1 MIKTHFRN
9 CNLCEAMC
17 GIRIETE
24 DNTVLSIKG
33 DTEDP
38 FSKGFICPKAVALQD
53 IQNDPDRL
61 RQPLRRTD
69 DGWQEISWQEAL
81 DFTAQRLTDIKNRFG
96 RHSTGIYLGNPN
108 VHNHGNMLHIRSLL
122 KALGSRKRFS
132 ATSLD
137 QLPHM
142 LANLQMFGHQNL
154 FPVVDIDN
162 TDLFICIGANP
173 VASNGSLMTAAGIEK
188 RLKNIRAR
196 DGQVIVIDPR
206 KTETSR
212 VADEHLFIRPG
223 TDVLLL
229 LAMLYTVFEEQL
241 TDSGHL
247 GEILKGVETVRHHCH
262 DYSPE
267 TVAEATGIPAQRIRL
282 LSRQLAGTRRAALYG
297 RMGVSTQAY
306 GALCS
311 WLIYCLNTLTGHLD
325 SRGGLMFTLPAI
337 DMISMGGRGSFGRYH
352 SSVRQLPEFGG
363 ELPSAV
369 LAEEMLTDSKEKI
382 RAMVVVAG
390 NPVLSAPNGSQLDQ
404 ALEQLDFM
412 VSIDSYITETSRHAD
427 IILPPT
433 GPLERSHMDIIF
445 PILAVRNTVKY
456 SPPVFMPESGS
467 LHDWE
472 IFLQLAARLNNTGIS
487 ARLRHRFDQR
497 LGADGLAGLL
507 LQLGPYGRTLPG
519 SRIWGSW
526 LEPLL
531 NRLSSRNPLRRLWLN
546 GAMNTQYRDLPKGLS
561 LKYLQ
566 QHPHGVDLGPLQ
578 PILRQRLRTRD
589 GQIQL
594 APQLYLDDLARVKTL
609 LHPEPESGLKLI
621 GRRHIRSNNSWLHN
635 SHRLIKGKPRC
646 TLMIHPQDARDH
658 YIENDTLVDVVS
670 TAGTVRIAAEITENI
685 MPGVV
690 SIPHGWGHHRS
701 GVGWQ
706 TASANAGVSLNDL
719 TDSQQVDLL
728 SGNAVLNGVTVQIRP
743 VSASTL
749 KRSEPADTTYL
760 D

>member
-1 MIKTHFRN
+1 
-9 CNLCEAMC
+9 MC
-17 GIRIETE
+17 GIRIDTE
-24 DNTVLSIKG
+24 NDTVLSVKG
-33 DTEDP
+33 DTDDP

-61 RQPLRRTD
+61 RKPMRRSK

-81 DFTAQRLTDIKNRFG
+81 DFTAQRLTDIKKRFG

-108 VHNHGNMLHIRSLL
+108 VHNHGNILHMRSLL
-122 KALGSRKRFS
+122 QALGSRKRFS

-154 FPVVDIDN
+154 FPVVDINN

-173 VASNGSLMTAAGIEK
+173 VASNGSLMTAAGIDK
-188 RLKNIRAR
+188 RLKNIRTR
-196 DGQVIVIDPR
+196 GGQIIVIDPR

-229 LAMLYTVFEEQL
+229 LAMLHTVFEEQL

-247 GEILKGVETVRHHCH
+247 GAILKGVETLRHHCQ
-262 DYSPE
+262 DYPPE

-282 LSRQLAGTRRAALYG
+282 LSRQLAGTKRAALYG
-297 RMGVSTQAY
+297 RMGISTQAY

-325 SRGGLMFTLPAI
+325 SYGGLMFTLPAI
-337 DMISMGGRGSFGRYH
+337 DIISMGGHGSFGRYH

-363 ELPSAV
+363 ELPSAT
-369 LAEEMLTDSKEKI
+369 LAEEILTDSKEKI

-390 NPVLSAPNGSQLDQ
+390 NPVLSTPHGSQLDQ

-445 PILAVRNTVKY
+445 PILAVRNVAKY
-456 SPPVFMPESGS
+456 SPPVFTPEPDS

-472 IFLQLAARLNNTGIS
+472 IFLQLAARMNSHGMLT
-487 ARLRHRFDQR
+487 RLRHRKNQR
-497 LGADGLAGLL
+497 MGADGLADRL

-519 SRIWGSW
+519 SKIWGPW
-526 LEPLL
+526 LEPWLS
-531 NRLSSRNPLRRLWLN
+531 RLPSRNPLRRLWFN
-546 GAMNTQYRDLPKGLS
+546 GAMNTQYRDSFKGLS
-561 LKYLQ
+561 LKYLK

-578 PILRQRLRTRD
+578 PILRQRLCTRD
-589 GQIQL
+589 GYIQL
-594 APQLYLDDLARVKTL
+594 APQLYLDDLTRVKAL
-609 LHPEPESGLKLI
+609 LQTEPESGLNLI

-635 SHRLIKGKPRC
+635 SHRLVKGKPRC
-646 TLMIHPQDARDH
+646 TLMIHPQDARH
-658 YIENDTLVDVVS
+658 HHIENNTLVEVVS
-670 TAGTVRIAAEITENI
+670 TAGTVRIPAEITENI

-706 TASANAGVSLNDL
+706 TASAHAGVSLNDL

-728 SGNAVLNGVTVQIRP
+728 SGNAVLNGVTVKVRAVPAATI
-743 VSASTL
+743 
-749 KRSEPADTTYL
+749 KRSEPVDTTCP